1 VAFVIGGQAA
11 IMIGWLTGWRWTRG
25 LAFRA
30 AHLAAIGF
38 VVAESWFEIPC
49 SLTVLENVLR
59 ARSGALA
66 YEQGFIRD
74 WLTRLLFYSGPS
86 WVFTLVYT
94 LFGGLVIAT
103 FIAYPPRRTHAIHK
117 PARFT

>member
-1 VAFVIGGQAA
+1 
-11 IMIGWLTGWRWTRG
+11 MIGWLTGWRWTRG

-94 LFGGLVIAT
+94 LFGGMVLAA
-103 FIAYPPRRTHAIHK
+103 FIAYPPRRARTIHK